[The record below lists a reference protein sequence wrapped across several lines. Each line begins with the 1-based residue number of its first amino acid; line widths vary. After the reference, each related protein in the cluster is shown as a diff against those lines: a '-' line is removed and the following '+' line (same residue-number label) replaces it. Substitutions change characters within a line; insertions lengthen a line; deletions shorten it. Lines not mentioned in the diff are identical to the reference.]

1 MVPQRVLVAGFATRH
16 VAQSAFR
23 AGYEVYAIDHF
34 CDQDLRWYT
43 KKCLAFEELDELPN
57 RVAGAC
63 RDHRIDMLV
72 VTSGAEAIG
81 STFPLYGTAPEKV
94 ARFLDKME
102 IQHFF
107 EDLQVPVPP
116 LAPEG
121 AYPAML
127 KPRRGAGGW
136 RNAVVRSDEERRAWE
151 EAFPDEPAV
160 AQQIVE
166 GMPASVSCIADGTRA
181 VAIATNEQILRGQG
195 ASAHGFAGSIT
206 PVDHPLT
213 GRMIETAE
221 KIAAASG
228 CIGSVGIDF
237 MLGSVPWAIEI
248 NPRFQ
253 ATLDTV
259 EAAIGMSVFQLHV
272 DACRGILPEKRPVQ
286 RRVAVRRILFAERDM
301 TVRADL
307 APLAPAVADIPW
319 PGTKIEEGHAVV
331 SVYGKGATR
340 NEAIQTLDTE
350 TTRVRRLLGM

>member
-1 MVPQRVLVAGFATRH
+1 MAPQRVLVAGFATRH
-16 VAQSAFR
+16 VAQSACR

-43 KKCLAFEELDELPN
+43 KECQTFEELDELPD
-57 RVAGAC
+57 RVAVAC
-63 RDHRIDMLV
+63 RNHSVDMLV

-81 STFPLYGTAPEKV
+81 STFPLYGTPPGKV

-102 IQHFF
+102 IQRFF

-160 AQQIVE
+160 AQRVVD

-181 VAIATNEQILRGQG
+181 VAIATNEQILRGEG

-206 PVDHPLT
+206 PVDHPLRE
-213 GRMIETAE
+213 RMIETAE
-221 KIAAASG
+221 QIAAASG
-228 CIGSVGIDF
+228 CVGSVGIDF

-259 EAAIGMSVFQLHV
+259 ETAIGMSVFQLHV
-272 DACRGILPEKRPVQ
+272 DACRGTLPKERPVQ
-286 RRVAVRRILFAERDM
+286 RGVAVRRILFAERDM
-301 TVRADL
+301 TVGADL
-307 APLAPAVADIPW
+307 ASLAPAVADIPW
-319 PGTKIEEGHAVV
+319 PGTQIEEGHAVV
-331 SVYGKGATR
+331 SVYGQGATR
-340 NEAIQTLDTE
+340 DEALAALEREIA
-350 TTRVRRLLGM
+350 RIRRLLRM